1 MKKYVAI
8 LFCLTVL
15 VIAGALCA
23 SALTQEV
30 GCWVENAENIDEILA
45 GEAGEREVGWEVPF
59 LRIAPQIDG
68 TISKNEYQPFEPYRE
83 YLSWMAI
90 IGNESTGGTTE
101 EEFMDFYNATQ
112 QDFFDAWWGWDGTY
126 MYVAFEINC
135 INGYKCSPEQDV
147 LLYAENCLQV
157 GIADV
162 SASGRDA
169 SYVELGCGVHDTTG
183 EQIVFN
189 WAGNYCPQAET
200 DVMSSY
206 DEENQVLVYEMRI
219 HLQSAL
225 GLDRLVENGDEI
237 NYAWLLSVNGQVTNI
252 NELWQLGFCH
262 GIGGPYSGKC
272 TQYFARVAFVGK
284 PDGLELDT
292 EEIPGMSEEDRLYGL
307 YEMVDLSK
315 EDVANTFEGENALVE
330 YVTENGESFLRITSL
345 GGEDA
350 LPMAYSSKYPK
361 NVLGDNISFLV
372 VKYRTS
378 YAEGEDLGVIYRTV
392 HQTEYDPY
400 NCYYEYIESDGQ
412 WHTVVFY
419 MDEESSWTH
428 YIMNIGFVPFPYAE
442 DSARQTI
449 DIAWMKF
456 YVDDPTDIY
465 GDEEQSGDPGENG
478 DETEVPV
485 VDETTASDVDETV
498 APDTSEQT
506 TGETTASNDATDAP
520 EETDAPKGGCGAV
533 AGIGLATLLTAMAAA
548 VVLKKKD

>member
-1 MKKYVAI
+1 M
-8 LFCLTVL
+8 
-15 VIAGALCA
+15 
-23 SALTQEV
+23 
-30 GCWVENAENIDEILA
+30 
-45 GEAGEREVGWEVPF
+45 
-59 LRIAPQIDG
+59 
-68 TISKNEYQPFEPYRE
+68 
-83 YLSWMAI
+83 
-90 IGNESTGGTTE
+90 
-101 EEFMDFYNATQ
+101 
-112 QDFFDAWWGWDGTY
+112 
-126 MYVAFEINC
+126 
-135 INGYKCSPEQDV
+135 
-147 LLYAENCLQV
+147 
-157 GIADV
+157 
-162 SASGRDA
+162 
-169 SYVELGCGVHDTTG
+169 
-183 EQIVFN
+183 
-189 WAGNYCPQAET
+189 
-200 DVMSSY
+200 
-206 DEENQVLVYEMRI
+206 
-219 HLQSAL
+219 
-225 GLDRLVENGDEI
+225 
-237 NYAWLLSVNGQVTNI
+237 
-252 NELWQLGFCH
+252 
-262 GIGGPYSGKC
+262 
-272 TQYFARVAFVGK
+272 
-284 PDGLELDT
+284 
-292 EEIPGMSEEDRLYGL
+292 
-307 YEMVDLSK
+307 
-315 EDVANTFEGENALVE
+315 E

-419 MDEESSWTH
+419 MDEEASWTH

-485 VDETTASDVDETV
+485 VDETTALEGDVTA
-498 APDTSEQT
+498 APDDQT
-506 TGETTASNDATDAP
+506 AAETTASDETAAP
-520 EETDAPKGGCGAV
+520 EATNEADETEAPKGGCGAV